1 MATTLARLI
10 GGPVVFEA
18 TSSSAEGDFTA
29 DILFAVPLLNTD
41 YEMAVTPKF

>member
-1 MATTLARLI
+1 M
-10 GGPVVFEA
+10 FEA
-18 TSSSAEGDFTA
+18 TISPAEGDLAA